1 MRCISFVV
9 FLTFSSCFVVL
20 PALENVTQADEIE
33 LLERKLEY
41 LEAKNGVG
49 PRA

>member
-9 FLTFSSCFVVL
+9 FLTFSSFFVVL